1 MKKLKLTTLVLAV
14 IILAI
19 SLFVYKNRTIN
30 TGSLNSKKIVSSV
43 DKEPIQKKDELN
55 FSVLGD
61 VHGDARKLK
70 IAIDD
75 LHGINND
82 MDAMVFNG
90 DNVDQGIKSQYDI
103 MKNTLDKKANIL
115 PKTIIKNIGNHE
127 YFDYARGRNNS
138 EDVEKLK
145 NMYLDFA
152 GEKSIY
158 HDKWINGYHF
168 ISLGSESGNTGK
180 SGSAVN
186 AFLSQNQLDW
196 LQQKLSEKHEKGK
209 PIFIFLHQ
217 HLSTSI
223 AGWIGIEQ
231 RDELSEILSKYPEAI
246 LFTSH
251 THVLLSIDNVK
262 ANGTFTTVHTGAVH
276 YDILPEEGHKIK
288 RLYNESQG
296 LYVEVHG
303 DKVLIKGRDFAK
315 KSWIFSKEI
324 DTKGKLAL
332 K

>member
-1 MKKLKLTTLVLAV
+1 MKKLKLTTVILTV

-19 SLFVYKNRTIN
+19 FLFVYKNKTIN
-30 TGSLNSKKIVSSV
+30 RELINSKKVVSSV
-43 DKEPIQKKDELN
+43 NKKVINKKDELN

-75 LHGINND
+75 LHDINND
-82 MDAMVFNG
+82 ADVMVFNG
-90 DNVDQGIKSQYDI
+90 DNVDQGIKSQYYI
-103 MKNTLDKKANIL
+103 MESTLDKKSNVL
-115 PKTIIKNIGNHE
+115 PKIIIKNIGNHE
-127 YFDYARGRNNS
+127 YFDYARGKNNS

-145 NMYLDFA
+145 NMYLNFA

-168 ISLGSESGNTGK
+168 ISLGSEVGNTEK
-180 SGSAVN
+180 PGSAVN

-223 AGWIGIEQ
+223 SGWIGIEQ
-231 RDELSEILSKYPEAI
+231 RDELNEILSKYPEVI

-251 THVLLSIDNVK
+251 THVLLSIDNVNS
-262 ANGTFTTVHTGAVH
+262 NGTFTTVHTGAVH
-276 YDILPEEGHKIK
+276 YDILPEKDHKIK

-324 DTKGKLAL
+324 DTNVK
-332 K
+332 